1 MGIISQTV
9 GGAKRLFDRLPNI
22 EPIVLVVL
30 AVGTASLWGFIELA
44 DKVLEGDTQAF
55 DRWMLHALRDAD
67 NPAEPIGPRWVEEM
81 GRDATA
87 LGGIAWLLFTTAVIA
102 VYLWLDNKVHMMV
115 FTLAATISGA
125 MVSMGLKNLFD
136 RPRPDFV
143 PHLSHVYTSSFPS
156 GHSMLAAVV
165 YLTLGS
171 LLAAVM
177 PNRNRKTYVL
187 FVAIL
192 LTLFVGTSRVY
203 LGVHYPTDVLAGWLA
218 GLVWA
223 LVCWLIARWLQRR
236 GQVEREPRGASQ
248 RDS

>member
-1 MGIISQTV
+1 V
-9 GGAKRLFDRLPNI
+9 ERLPNV
-22 EPIVLVVL
+22 EPIVLAVL
-30 AVGTASLWGFIELA
+30 AVGIASLWGFIEVA
-44 DKVLEGDTQAF
+44 EEVFEGDTQAF
-55 DRWMLHALRDAD
+55 DRWMLEAMRDPQ

-87 LGGIAWLLFTTAVIA
+87 LGGIAWLTFTTVAIA
-102 VYLWLDNKVHMMV
+102 VFLWLDNKTHMMA
-115 FTLAATISGA
+115 FTLAATIGGA
-125 MVSMGLKNLFD
+125 LVSMGLKGLFA
-136 RPRPDFV
+136 RPRPDLV

-156 GHSMLAAVV
+156 GHSMLSAVV

-177 PNRNRKTYVL
+177 PNRKLKVYVL

-192 LTLFVGTSRVY
+192 LTIFVGVSRVY

-223 LVCWLIARWLQRR
+223 LGCWLVARWLQVR
-236 GQVEREPRGASQ
+236 GQVEQQPTKRT
-248 RDS
+248 